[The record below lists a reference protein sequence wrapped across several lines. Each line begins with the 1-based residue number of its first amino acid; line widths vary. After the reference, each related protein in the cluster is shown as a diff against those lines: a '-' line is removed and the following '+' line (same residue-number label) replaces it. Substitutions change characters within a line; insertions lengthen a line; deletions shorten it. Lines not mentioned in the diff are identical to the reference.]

1 MSTAPPED
9 VERLRELP
17 LEPEIDGALY
27 VVALTRRFS
36 RNPDNPAQT
45 LRPLQAAMLTQ
56 ARRARGLL
64 ALAGCGSGKTL
75 TSLLLPL
82 VLESKRPLLLLPAAM
97 RAQNKSD
104 QAEYARHW
112 KTHPVEVMS
121 YEGLSSPGQV
131 HRLKE
136 LSPDLIICDEAHHL
150 KNLKSARVRRLEAYL
165 IASKTRLCALSGTLV
180 SRSLRDFAHV
190 ANWALKVW
198 SPLPRHNRVI
208 NIWAQVIEE
217 DDGPKYHRAWIDSTL
232 PPAPTIEGR
241 LHRRLRESRGVVIS
255 SDERVGASLV
265 IETRRFKPSPRL
277 RTALAQLLAT
287 QSVVTATHE
296 HLEPADVELML
307 RSDALWSPKDSIY
320 ARVWA
325 QMVTGCVYI
334 WDWGTRAPDTEWV
347 EARRGWGAA
356 VRGVLDSGVYDS
368 EALLKQDIESGKY
381 TGARVVSALRA
392 WHAVKDR
399 KPPNTRALWVD
410 ESWVQDVALWA
421 TTQKDP
427 PIIWVQL
434 QAVAEKLAALTGFTM
449 YGSGA
454 EASARLD
461 SAKSKA
467 HPCIMS
473 ISAHGTGKNLQSWG
487 NQIIAHPLAH
497 PARWEQMLARTHR
510 SGQQRDVVTCVRYAH
525 SLFGR
530 AFRKAT
536 ANAQYIYDSTGQE
549 QRLLYADRTTCK

>member
-9 VERLRELP
+9 IERLRELP
-17 LEPEIDGALY
+17 LEAEINGALF
-27 VVALTRRFS
+27 VDFWTRRFS
-36 RNPDNPAQT
+36 RTPENPSQT
-45 LRPLQAAMLTQ
+45 LRPIQAAMLSQ
-56 ARRARGLL
+56 AHRAGGLL

-82 VLESKRPLLLLPAAM
+82 VLGAKRPLLLLPAAM

-104 QAEYARHW
+104 QTEYAKHW
-112 KTHPVEVMS
+112 LTRPLEVMS
-121 YEGLSSPGQV
+121 YEGLSSPSQV

-165 IASKTRLCALSGTLV
+165 LASRARLCALSGTLV

-190 ANWALKVW
+190 ANWALKAW
-198 SPLPRHNRVI
+198 SPLPRHNNVI
-208 NIWAQVIEE
+208 LIWAQVIEE
-217 DDGPKYHRAWIDSTL
+217 DEGPKYHRAWIDSTL
-232 PPAPTIEGR
+232 PPALTIEAR
-241 LHRRLRESRGVVIS
+241 LRRRLRESRGVVIS

-265 IETRRFKPSPRL
+265 IASRRFKPPPRL
-277 RTALAQLLAT
+277 RTVLAQLLAT

-296 HLEPADVELML
+296 HIEPADVELML
-307 RSDALWSPKDSIY
+307 RSNALWSPKDSIY

-325 QMVTGCVYI
+325 QMVTGCVYV
-334 WDWGTRAPDTEWV
+334 WDWGARPPDTEWI
-347 EARRGWGAA
+347 EARRAWGAA

-368 EALLKQDIESGKY
+368 EALLKRDIESGKY
-381 TGARVVSALRA
+381 TGARVVSALQA
-392 WHAVKDR
+392 WRAVKGR
-399 KPPNTRALWVD
+399 TPPDTRALWID
-410 ESWVQDVALWA
+410 ESWVQDVAIWA

-427 PIIWVQL
+427 PILWVQL
-434 QAVAEKLAALTGFTM
+434 QAVAEKLAVLTGFPM

-461 SAKSKA
+461 CARSKA

-473 ISAHGTGKNLQSWG
+473 ISAHGTGKNLQAWG
-487 NQIIAHPLAH
+487 NQIVAHPLAH

-510 SGQQRDVVTCVRYAH
+510 SGQQRDVVTCVRYTH
-525 SLFGR
+525 SLFER

-536 ANAQYIYDSTGQE
+536 ANARYVYDSTGQE
-549 QRLLYADRTTCK
+549 QRLLYSDKTFCK